1 MLERRIPREADY
13 GSMAKMLHWL
23 ILGLLVAQYGVA
35 WTMPEIHRGT
45 QPDELISLHLSIGIL
60 ILCLIVLR
68 TIWRFS
74 HPLPLIADNVPDW
87 QRLAAQIVHGILY
100 LLLVAMPLMGW
111 ANASARGWRMVFFGF
126 VPLPPILP
134 TGSPLGRE
142 LGDLHVLASY
152 ALLAFVGLHTAA
164 ALYHHFWLR
173 DRVLLRMLP
182 GGD

>member
-142 LGDLHVLASY
+142 FGDLHVLASY